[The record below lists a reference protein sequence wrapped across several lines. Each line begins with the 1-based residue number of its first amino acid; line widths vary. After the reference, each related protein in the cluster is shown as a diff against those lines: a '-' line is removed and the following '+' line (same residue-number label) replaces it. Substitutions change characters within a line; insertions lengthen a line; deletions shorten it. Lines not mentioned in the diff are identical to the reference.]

1 MIEVQVPKDVS
12 TYESP
17 LIGPL
22 TARQAVCVAAAAAVE
37 YIYYLVISTLKLNL
51 TMNTIV
57 CLGMVFAVPILYMAI
72 VKPYGMRPETY
83 IYYYFIP
90 SLLAP
95 NDRPYATKP
104 TYETM
109 LDIIEH
115 IEQENEQK
123 NGNNTKNKNGQKP
136 KKKTNKNKKARNKQD
151 IMYA

>member
-72 VKPYGMRPETY
+72 GKPYGMRPETY

-95 NDRPYATKP
+95 KDRPYVTKP
-104 TYETM
+104 TYCLLYTS
-109 LDIIEH
+109 D
-115 IEQENEQK
+115 
-123 NGNNTKNKNGQKP
+123 
-136 KKKTNKNKKARNKQD
+136 AAD
-151 IMYA
+151 D